1 MINAFPSLNLHWGR
15 KLNENTSEHF
25 WRTNKPASQSPFC
38 GNQLWKWAP
47 WGPADTAD
55 HGAQGWCD
63 LIKSCTD
70 SFVTNSTFTISE
82 GKWCFSREFCSSFL
96 STPYKAWTTWGKF
109 TILVGRK
116 PKHHSRKKWCPSPQI
131 PCTIIPRKLRCY
143 SKIRHVLTE
152 TKRRMSEPCIQPPHS
167 PRLSDWK

>member
-1 MINAFPSLNLHWGR
+1 MLSPPLIYTEEENWMKTQVSISGEPTNQPPRHLSAGTSYG
-15 KLNENTSEHF
+15 NELLEVLLTLSV
-25 WRTNKPASQSPFC
+25 
-38 GNQLWKWAP
+38 
-47 WGPADTAD
+47 D

-70 SFVTNSTFTISE
+70 SFITNSTLTISG

-131 PCTIIPRKLRCY
+131 PCTILPRKLRCY